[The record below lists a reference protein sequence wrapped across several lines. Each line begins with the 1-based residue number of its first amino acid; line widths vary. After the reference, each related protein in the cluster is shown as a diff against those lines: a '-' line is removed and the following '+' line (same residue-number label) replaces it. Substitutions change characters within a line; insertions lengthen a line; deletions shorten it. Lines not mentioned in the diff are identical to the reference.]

1 MDIDTSRKPYG
12 FELYQNDNDFM
23 GQQNSVNYPYN
34 DPTHLAQKRDPWN
47 RLNGKCTLAS
57 ARREVYHHDPQ
68 APRDSLDFV
77 LKSQYDHHSEFW
89 KPKNETLTQP
99 ETKGVDNG
107 RMLKNRVKEIPEA
120 KPPLNHPLRM
130 TEQEKRESIHS
141 INNAIESH
149 HTQTTNRGYARKHDG
164 GFYAS

>member
-1 MDIDTSRKPYG
+1 MFSLCNKLITLGRLFLQLLSI
-12 FELYQNDNDFM
+12 LYVKHWYVCISDHYKSILAHLLKLHFLSVTDFVY
-23 GQQNSVNYPYN
+23 QISFQSYPYN

-99 ETKGVDNG
+99 ETKGIENG
-107 RMLKNRVKEIPEA
+107 
-120 KPPLNHPLRM
+120 
-130 TEQEKRESIHS
+130 
-141 INNAIESH
+141 
-149 HTQTTNRGYARKHDG
+149 
-164 GFYAS
+164 